1 MTDHDDDREHGPSP
15 VEPEEATT
23 QERPSYE
30 EPPVEIPWRL
40 ALFLALA
47 VVIVVFAVQ
56 NTHDVELRFLGF
68 DWRLPLVIIILISVV
83 IAVILDEVLGGIIRR
98 RRRRRQ
104 WERQELRRLRSD
116 Q

>member
-1 MTDHDDDREHGPSP
+1 MTDHDDREVNASP

-23 QERPSYE
+23 QERRSYE
-30 EPPVEIPWRL
+30 EPQVEVPWRL
-40 ALFLALA
+40 ALFLALT

-56 NTHDVELRFLGF
+56 NTHDVEIHFLGF
-68 DWRLPLVIIILISVV
+68 DWQLPLVIIILISVV

-116 Q
+116 E